1 MTKHIEEN
9 HLLESNQSACHAN
22 HSTETVIL
30 KVKADILHAMDKQEV
45 SCLVLLDLSAAFDT
59 IDHQILLKH
68 LENHFGIIGVA
79 LKWKKSYLTG
89 RTQSV
94 VIGDKNT
101 DGAWSDPV
109 DLNFGVPQGLVLGP
123 VLFTIYTSPL
133 GSICRSNS
141 VEFQLFADDQQLY
154 LSFKPSK
161 SDSRID
167 CITLLEKTIRET
179 KAWMSANMLKLNDEK
194 TKFIVLGTY
203 QQLAKVKNVNITIGN
218 TKIMPAYLSRE
229 ILVI

>member
-9 HLLESNQSACHAN
+9 HLLESNQSAYHAN

-68 LENHFGIIGVA
+68 LENHFGITGVA
-79 LKWKKSYLTG
+79 LKWIKSYLTG
-89 RTQSV
+89 RTQRV

-101 DGAWSDPV
+101 DGAWSDLV
-109 DLNFGVPQGLVLGP
+109 DLNFGVPQGLVLGL
-123 VLFTIYTSPL
+123 VLFTMYTSPL

-167 CITLLEKTIRET
+167 CITLLEKMIRET

-194 TKFIVLGTY
+194 TEFIPPTC
-203 QQLAKVKNVNITIGN
+203 
-218 TKIMPAYLSRE
+218 
-229 ILVI
+229 